1 MANKPAFS
9 FPGVPHRGSV
19 NPCHRKRSV
28 YRRWYMSW
36 SCSGVA
42 PMYQLRPMMACTR
55 VAHGFPQA
63 ASRRPLVSAG
73 GLSTMHTRPR
83 RRAHARTA
91 AAVLANGDAGP
102 GLPSARSA
110 TALQRVLVLRLT
122 VLPAAAGLG
131 FRAGALPV
139 LARSLEAAAAA
150 DAARAA
156 EHGTGGSAPAM
167 CSLTHR
173 SASSIM
179 GSDMS

>member
-1 MANKPAFS
+1 
-9 FPGVPHRGSV
+9 
-19 NPCHRKRSV
+19 
-28 YRRWYMSW
+28 MSW

-42 PMYQLRPMMACTR
+42 PMYQLRPMITCTK
-55 VAHGFPQA
+55 VALGFPQA

-102 GLPSARSA
+102 DFAIGALRRSIA
-110 TALQRVLVLRLT
+110 TIACAAAHRF
-122 VLPAAAGLG
+122 LPAAAGLD

-150 DAARAA
+150 AAADAASVA
-156 EHGTGGSAPAM
+156 ERGTGGSGPAM
-167 CSLTHR
+167 CSLMHR
-173 SASSIM
+173 SASSMM
-179 GSDMS
+179 GSDML